1 MNNHGM
7 PHNSNP
13 LGSDTVVTPQ
23 LAVSPTNGFYAH
35 EKGLGSI
42 ENACRIFDIARSPM
56 GPRLSHQPKAVRQFS
71 CLAYWHHIMKTKETV
86 YINIYQNELKSFK
99 RVFVGIKNN
108 SVEYKNESA
117 NAHYK
122 LGHRTSIFLG
132 FKSVHRT
139 TILQSS

>member
-42 ENACRIFDIARSPM
+42 ENACRIFDIARSPT
-56 GPRLSHQPKAVRQFS
+56 GPRLSHQPKAVSKFS

-99 RVFVGIKNN
+99 K
-108 SVEYKNESA
+108 
-117 NAHYK
+117 
-122 LGHRTSIFLG
+122 SICWN
-132 FKSVHRT
+132 
-139 TILQSS
+139 

>member
-42 ENACRIFDIARSPM
+42 ENACRIFDESMDNRDMMTA
-56 GPRLSHQPKAVRQFS
+56 PR
-71 CLAYWHHIMKTKETV
+71 Y
-86 YINIYQNELKSFK
+86 
-99 RVFVGIKNN
+99 
-108 SVEYKNESA
+108 SA
-117 NAHYK
+117 S
-122 LGHRTSIFLG
+122 RD
-132 FKSVHRT
+132 VV
-139 TILQSS
+139 

>member
-99 RVFVGIKNN
+99 KSIC
-108 SVEYKNESA
+108 
-117 NAHYK
+117 K
-122 LGHRTSIFLG
+122 L
-132 FKSVHRT
+132 K
-139 TILQSS
+139 